1 MKKYNAWPSA
11 NFMKYM
17 AWLPAAFMMAAIF
30 WFSAQPAD
38 ASTEMSDGVTRL
50 LLRMA
55 EAAGLME
62 LSPERVYE
70 LCVLL
75 STPVRKCAH
84 ITEYA
89 VLYLTVLFGLKH
101 WGIQGNVRLRRAL
114 TVTVLYACTDEFHQ
128 LFVPGRAGMV
138 TDVMIDSI
146 GAVLLTAILWKR
158 SGRPGA
164 GKTVK
169 GKAAGQGRERP

>member
-1 MKKYNAWPSA
+1 MKKYL
-11 NFMKYM
+11 
-17 AWLPAAFMMAAIF
+17 AWLPAIFMMAAIF

-38 ASTEMSDGVTRL
+38 VSTRMSDGVTRL
-50 LLRMA
+50 LLRLA

-62 LSPERVYE
+62 LSPERVYR

-89 VLYLTVLFGLKH
+89 LLYLTVLFGLKR
-101 WGIQGNVRLRRAL
+101 WQVQGSLRLGRAL
-114 TVTVLYACTDEFHQ
+114 MITVLYACTDEFHQ

-138 TDVMIDSI
+138 TDVLIDSI
-146 GAVLLTAILWKR
+146 GAALLTVLLWKR
-158 SGRPGA
+158 QGA
-164 GKTVK
+164 AAKKT
-169 GKAAGQGRERP
+169 AQSREGQGK